1 MTEIFELS
9 GRPFAYERSYYNST
23 PICER
28 AVEVPVGLAL
38 LGQATDGDASVL
50 EVGAVL
56 PHYRAGW
63 PADGHTA
70 IDLHEVY
77 PGVINADV
85 LTWEPPGQ
93 VAAGGGPRA
102 AGQRR
107 ALPSGSQLAAN
118 SPQPSRSEFDLIISI
133 STLDHLHD
141 YEELIDALRR
151 LRRWLAPGGLLFV
164 TLPFGQPAW
173 VGGGEWIDRF
183 VLGEN
188 DATTVWRMDKIDPLD
203 HLWAQV
209 EDMTVPPL
217 AYHGPSLFANSVYF
231 LLWGDVK
238 SWWHE

>member
-1 MTEIFELS
+1 MNTFELA
-9 GRPFAYERSYYNST
+9 GRCFTYQVSDYNST
-23 PICER
+23 TICER

-38 LGQATDGDASVL
+38 LGQATDGEASVL

-63 PADGHTA
+63 PADAHTV
-70 IDLHEVY
+70 IDLHEEY

-85 LTWEPPGQ
+85 LTWEPN
-93 VAAGGGPRA
+93 
-102 AGQRR
+102 
-107 ALPSGSQLAAN
+107 N
-118 SPQPSRSEFDLIISI
+118 SFDLIISI

-141 YEELIDALRR
+141 LEELIDALRR
-151 LRRWLAPGGLLFV
+151 LRRWLAPGGLLFI

-203 HLWAQV
+203 HLWEQA
-209 EDMTVPPL
+209 DLDDAPL
-217 AYHGPSLFANSVYF
+217 AYHGPSLFANTVHM
-231 LLWGDVK
+231 LLWGNVEG
-238 SWWHE
+238 WWQP

>member
-1 MTEIFELS
+1 MTETFELC
-9 GRPFAYERSYYNST
+9 GRELVYDRSYYNST
-23 PICER
+23 PVCER

-38 LGQATDGDASVL
+38 LGQAGNGEASVL

-63 PADGHTA
+63 PADGHTV
-70 IDLHEVY
+70 IDLHEEY

-85 LTWEPPGQ
+85 LTWEPPH
-93 VAAGGGPRA
+93 
-102 AGQRR
+102 
-107 ALPSGSQLAAN
+107 
-118 SPQPSRSEFDLIISI
+118 EFDLIISI

-151 LRRWLAPGGLLFV
+151 LRRWLAPGGLLCI

-203 HLWAQV
+203 HLWEQV
-209 EDMTVPPL
+209 HDLTLPPL